1 MNYLH
6 FSNSPLVFKESQMLK
21 RFLLA
26 VAALACCSSSVFA
39 QADFFLS
46 FANDSLTTESELLE
60 VGDTTTAFIFSRD
73 GFDFVG
79 AQFAFGIDDTDVGVF
94 TDGEFFLNSGQA
106 GNDMPSVERFIDG
119 STNINTG
126 EDEGIAG
133 DGGITGAGGTT
144 GGFGPGNP
152 LAFFDPAVPGVG
164 NFLGTLELTAT
175 GAGEAL
181 VFIEEGGPNG
191 ILARDFSI
199 ITDTT
204 TIGGGGITL
213 RVNGGAAAV
222 PEPTSAGLLAMGLI
236 GLVAR
241 RRR

>member
-1 MNYLH
+1 
-6 FSNSPLVFKESQMLK
+6 MLK

-26 VAALACCSSSVFA
+26 VATVACCSSSVFA

-46 FANDSLTTESELLE
+46 FANDSLSSESELLE

-79 AQFAFGIDDTDVGVF
+79 AQFAFGIDDTGVGEF
-94 TDGEFFLNSGQA
+94 TDGEFFLDAGQA
-106 GNDMPSVERFIDG
+106 GNTPGIERFIQG
-119 STNINTG
+119 ATNI
-126 EDEGIAG
+126 DA
-133 DGGITGAGGTT
+133 DGGGGLTGAGGTT

-152 LAFFDPAVPGVG
+152 VAAILDPAVPGVG

-175 GAGEAL
+175 GAGETL

-191 ILARDFSI
+191 ILERTTFAD
-199 ITDTT
+199 ITDST

-213 RVNGGAAAV
+213 RVNGATAAI
-222 PEPTSAGLLAMGLI
+222 PEPTSTGLLAMGLI